1 MNSITKL
8 LTGIRDF
15 VLPGTFGK
23 GKRASFTGV
32 VATIYQLIIYGIVT
46 ASIYNSFMLY
56 LRYGRINS
64 FLTIYSDL
72 NGIETPSLI
81 YCKNRLSSGKKSS
94 VANLKV
100 LMRIQHRNKY
110 YYSDSRNIRVCNYE
124 DANCLCIDTWKQTYY
139 NFDKTTNNRRF
150 SSNST
155 PTPRDFKKT
164 LNEIRNINLD
174 NISIFPPGEF
184 PIHSF
189 MKNELDYS
197 LGSTISMGVGENEN
211 IKYKPHLINWCDLNL
226 PDVDPNTDNTTKVI
240 YSPYDSN
247 STGKRNLKTKSNYS
261 IKYINSKDQSKLHPN
276 NNIYCEKKDM
286 VEFLLISENE
296 LDQGI
301 IGFYTSRQDMSTEP
315 MWVKTS
321 FPGVIFAFL
330 QLEKNWIIDFYIF
343 KLFFYHKLNPFNY
356 LIKFFSRKNSNINIS
371 NNNKNNNESA
381 SIYNYNDNDISGNKY
396 PSPPANN
403 KTNVNSRIESKQNAY
418 FVSES
423 HQLVADIAQIHNKVL
438 PENWLEW
445 MFLHNIL
452 PSLNGNVTSSE
463 SISQFTENYLKNT
476 DYINNV
482 ENNYSTLWV
491 RAEYQLFFTPN
502 TVRVANKHFLLKTFG
517 LIMSIIFSLNYL
529 NLFYSVFPF
538 YRGETPKLTVSPLMK
553 FLSCN
558 LLNSYHE

>member
-8 LTGIRDF
+8 LVNIHDF

-23 GKRASFTGV
+23 GKRASFTGI
-32 VATIYQLIIYGIVT
+32 VATIYQLIIYGIVI
-46 ASIYNSFMLY
+46 ASIYSSFMLY
-56 LRYGRINS
+56 LRFGRINS

-72 NGIETPSLI
+72 NGIEIPSLI
-81 YCKNRLSSGKKSS
+81 YCKNRISSGKKSS
-94 VANLKV
+94 VANFKI
-100 LMRIQHRNKY
+100 LMRIRHRNKY
-110 YYSDSRNIRVCNYE
+110 YYSDSKNIRVCNYE

-139 NFDKTTNNRRF
+139 NFDKALNNTKSF
-150 SSNST
+150 PSQNT
-155 PTPRDFKKT
+155 YQKILD
-164 LNEIRNINLD
+164 EIRNIDLND
-174 NISIFPPGEF
+174 ISIFPPGEF
-184 PIHSF
+184 PIHSL
-189 MKNELDYS
+189 MRNELDYS
-197 LGSTISMGVGENEN
+197 LGSTISVGVGENDD

-226 PDVDPNTDNTTKVI
+226 PEIDFNTDNKTKVVCN
-240 YSPYDSN
+240 SYDMGFP
-247 STGKRNLKTKSNYS
+247 GKRNLKTQERCLMQNA
-261 IKYINSKDQSKLHPN
+261 N
-276 NNIYCEKKDM
+276 NNKSKSYPSDSIYCEKKDM

-301 IGFYTSRQDMSTEP
+301 IGFYTSRQDISTEP

-343 KLFFYHKLNPFNY
+343 KLFFYHKLNPFNFI
-356 LIKFFSRKNSNINIS
+356 IKYFTGKSSNIS
-371 NNNKNNNESA
+371 DNNDNNSEEKDSYINKNENSSPSEKNA
-381 SIYNYNDNDISGNKY
+381 NKGKNFGN
-396 PSPPANN
+396 
-403 KTNVNSRIESKQNAY
+403 RIESKQNAY

-423 HQLVADIAQIHNKVL
+423 HKLVADIAQIHNKVL
-438 PENWLEW
+438 PENWLRW
-445 MFLHNIL
+445 VLLHNIFL
-452 PSLNGNVTSSE
+452 SSSSNVTSLE
-463 SISQFTENYLKNT
+463 SISEFMKNDINT
-476 DYINNV
+476 AGFINNI
-482 ENNYSTLWV
+482 ENSYSTLWV

-538 YRGETPKLTVSPLMK
+538 YRGEIPKLTVSPLMK